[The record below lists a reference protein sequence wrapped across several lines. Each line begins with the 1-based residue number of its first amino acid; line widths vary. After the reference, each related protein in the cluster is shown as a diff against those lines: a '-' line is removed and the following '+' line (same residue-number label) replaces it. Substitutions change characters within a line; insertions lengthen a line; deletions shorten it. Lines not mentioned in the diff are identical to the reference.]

1 VAAAVV
7 VDVGEVAVDEV
18 GAEDEVVE
26 AEVVDGHAEAVEV
39 SVNTSFFFHCLL
51 PTLTRHVHLSRIP
64 VLPTTPRAHI
74 DTGSANSFHPIPE
87 AFLTHSFSFSF
98 AGGGGGRGRGG
109 GGGGRGRGGGGGAD
123 ATVVVDAGGDGPA
136 AAAAAAAA
144 EPEVPMT
151 IGQKMIAENL

>member
-1 VAAAVV
+1 

-51 PTLTRHVHLSRIP
+51 PILPRHVHLSRIP
-64 VLPTTPRAHI
+64 VLPTTPRTHI
-74 DTGSANSFHPIPE
+74 DTGSHPPANSFHPIPE
-87 AFLTHSFSFSF
+87 AFLTHSFSFPF
-98 AGGGGGRGRGG
+98 AGGGGGRGRGGGG